1 MMKFIFVML
10 SFSLALSLANQA
22 VQAQSIPSTG
32 VPDEVIP
39 DSSQPSS
46 APTSNPPSTE
56 KAKPRSLGNYIGVG
70 GTIGVS
76 GSGEGLSHGGLTI
89 INKRDLSDFLSVRGT
104 TVFGGD
110 KNDSTLALT
119 VNFPVRISSGQIQLV
134 PFLGGGMLIRSKS
147 NFEDINIRGLVI
159 AGIDVPLSRR
169 FTATTMVNVGLF
181 QKTEVG
187 VQLGL
192 GYSF

>member
-1 MMKFIFVML
+1 MKLIFVML
-10 SFSLALSLANQA
+10 GFSLVLSLANQA
-22 VQAQSIPSTG
+22 VQAQSLPSTSI
-32 VPDEVIP
+32 PNEPIP
-39 DSSQPSS
+39 DYSQPSS

-56 KAKPRSLGNYIGVG
+56 KAKPRSLGNYIGIG

-110 KNDSTLALT
+110 QNDSNLALT
-119 VNFPVRISSGQIQLV
+119 VNFPVRTSSGQIQLV
-134 PFLGGGMLIRSKS
+134 PFLGGGILLRSKS
-147 NFEDINIRGLVI
+147 NFEDINIRGLLT

-192 GYSF
+192 GYNF

>member
-1 MMKFIFVML
+1 MKLIFVML
-10 SFSLALSLANQA
+10 GFSLVLSLVNQA
-22 VQAQSIPSTG
+22 VKAQPLPSTSIP
-32 VPDEVIP
+32 DEAIP
-39 DSSQPSS
+39 DYSQPSS
-46 APTSNPPSTE
+46 TPTSNPPSTE

-89 INKRDLSDFLSVRGT
+89 INKRDLNDFLSVRGT

-110 KNDSTLALT
+110 QNDSTLALT
-119 VNFPVRISSGQIQLV
+119 VNFPVRTSSGQIQLV
-134 PFLGGGMLIRSKS
+134 PFLGGGMLVRSQS
-147 NFEDINIRGLVI
+147 NFENINIRGLLT

-181 QKTEVG
+181 QNTEVG

-192 GYSF
+192 GYNF